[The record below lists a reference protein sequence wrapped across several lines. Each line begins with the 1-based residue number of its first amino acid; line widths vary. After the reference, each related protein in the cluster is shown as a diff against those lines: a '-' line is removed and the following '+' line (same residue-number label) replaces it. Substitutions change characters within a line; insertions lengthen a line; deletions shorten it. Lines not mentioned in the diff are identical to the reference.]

1 MLAMII
7 FMLGLFK
14 FPVTLNSFTRFP
26 SYTNFI
32 FTTVSCRSSSS
43 CCYSLAAAGPCCCSS
58 SSLAAAGSC
67 CYSSSSASSS
77 TMSFNFSCPYPIF
90 STILSNILSN
100 FDNFMDTLKQ
110 SLSRYFKVITYQ
122 CLIKSAIFCAWLT
135 STTSRR
141 SSIRGTFWHESLSF
155 SSQVNLSSS
164 TDWTPWCARVSLS
177 VQS

>member
-43 CCYSLAAAGPCCCSS
+43 CCYSLAAAGPCCC
-58 SSLAAAGSC
+58 
-67 CYSSSSASSS
+67 SSSSASSS

-141 SSIRGTFWHESLSF
+141 SSIRGTFWHGSLPF

>member
-43 CCYSLAAAGPCCCSS
+43 CCY
-58 SSLAAAGSC
+58 SLAAAGSC

-141 SSIRGTFWHESLSF
+141 SSIRGTFWHGSLPF